1 MPQTSG
7 MLKQDKITFACCL
20 SFWPFVFRLNILKF
34 TQNTKPI
41 WKSGGNMFPNQITRL
56 ILTKQKLRVCDIGI
70 DTGDR
75 RELEV

>member
-1 MPQTSG
+1 
-7 MLKQDKITFACCL
+7 
-20 SFWPFVFRLNILKF
+20 
-34 TQNTKPI
+34 
-41 WKSGGNMFPNQITRL
+41 MFPNQITRL